1 MSARG
6 KKQLLQAK
14 FICPECGNFL
24 AWALVSAEMS
34 CPYCGAW
41 VTETNRE
48 RDYEVYWP
56 ADDDQLVLFR
66 DEVE

>member
-1 MSARG
+1 MAK
-6 KKQLLQAK
+6 KKQIGPVQAK
-14 FICPECGNFL
+14 FICPECGKFL

-41 VTETNRE
+41 VTDANRKK
-48 RDYEVYWP
+48 DYEVYWP
-56 ADDDQLVLFR
+56 VDSDQLVLFK